1 MMLLLETRRWPLVLI
16 ALLVLLLA
24 ACSAP
29 QAIPDFR
36 YYRLAPAMPM
46 PALPAPLLDQPLV
59 VTDFRADGV
68 HGERPILYAN
78 DPDSLKTSQY
88 HYQLWNDP
96 PPVMVQ
102 RRLQELLSAA
112 RVSAYVTDRLTPR
125 TAGYRLSGTIY
136 RFERVLVDDQPTEA
150 VMGVRLRLQLDGA
163 DLPLI
168 ERDYL
173 VRMPVSGPRVEDSAL
188 ALSAAVDEVARKL
201 LGDLRQSMAKG

>member
-1 MMLLLETRRWPLVLI
+1 MMLLQTRRLSLLLI
-16 ALLVLLLA
+16 ALLLLA
-24 ACSAP
+24 LAGCSAP

-36 YYRLAPAMPM
+36 YYRLAPAGAIA
-46 PALPAPLLDQPLV
+46 ALPAPILDQPLV

-102 RRLQELLSAA
+102 RRLQELLGVA
-112 RVSAYVTDRLTPR
+112 RVSAYVTDRLSPR
-125 TAGYRLSGTIY
+125 LPGYRLSGDIH
-136 RFERVLVDDQPTEA
+136 RFERVLVDGQPTEA

-163 DLPLI
+163 ELPLI

-173 VRMPVSGPRVEDSAL
+173 VRMPVSGPRVEDSAV
-188 ALSAAVDEVARKL
+188 ALSAAVDEVARRL
-201 LGDLRQSMAKG
+201 LEDLRKSQSKA